1 MKRWQYSMK
10 YTLSQSATATGKSK
24 ATIQRAIKSGKISAS
39 KTSSGAYEIDPS
51 ELHRV
56 FPETVKRVSQHPN
69 ETIRN
74 SVKLTQELPDIN
86 VIQRIVDLEKELAV
100 MEARKN
106 GLEDQ
111 KQNLAESVDDLR
123 RRLDASE
130 GRVTALLSDQR
141 PKNFLKRLFG

>member
-1 MKRWQYSMK
+1 MK

-24 ATIQRAIKSGKISAS
+24 ATIQRAIKKGEISAK

-56 FPETVKRVSQHPN
+56 FPETMKRVSQHSN
-69 ETIRN
+69 EMIRN
-74 SVKLTQELPDIN
+74 SVNRMQEPPDIN

-141 PKNFLKRLFG
+141 PKSFLKRLFG